1 MRKKQST
8 DAEMTLFGND
18 GGESTMTITQ
28 LCDAVQQLLKS
39 PTVTDK
45 WVVGE
50 LIDFSVRNGHCY
62 ADLVEKDDEGKALA
76 KIHKYVS
83 VCLQFVHG
91 MFKNSLYHE
100 KCKEDH
106 GTA

>member
-62 ADLVEKDDEGKALA
+62 ADLVERMTKGKLWQ
-76 KIHKYVS
+76 KFLFECGTINTIVLIKSFMLPQISNS
-83 VCLQFVHG
+83 VPGLR
-91 MFKNSLYHE
+91 
-100 KCKEDH
+100 
-106 GTA
+106 